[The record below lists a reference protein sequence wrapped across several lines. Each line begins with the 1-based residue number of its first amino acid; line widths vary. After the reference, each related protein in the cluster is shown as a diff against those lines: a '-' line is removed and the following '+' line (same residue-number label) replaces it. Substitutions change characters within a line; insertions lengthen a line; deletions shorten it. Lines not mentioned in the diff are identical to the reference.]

1 MQPRV
6 VALVNA
12 AQIITKSGAT
22 TLSQTITSIGV
33 QYMTEAILK
42 TGDIFVLQAQARSTT
57 AYNQDGTANTNDLAI
72 NAPIE
77 FEMASDQGVGD
88 TTLRVV
94 SKTIYRDISIGDT
107 ISFSTNDLISQYQNK
122 TKGSVG
128 SMTVTSDSLDGAKSL
143 GRNVI
148 NFRVEGDNLS
158 DGTYYVLN
166 GEDNNRSGRFGSTN
180 TAAPTQIGTQRAAKS
195 LKFIADCDYEIVS
208 GRSVMTGT
216 GGWTFALNLYKATP
230 VQGSTSAM
238 SMTLIGTYTVGTTGN
253 ATTQVDTMT
262 AGTSSSI
269 SAGDVIVPHIYAGE
283 SGGSTFDFRGA
294 ITFTLKRV

>member
-1 MQPRV
+1 
-6 VALVNA
+6 
-12 AQIITKSGAT
+12 
-22 TLSQTITSIGV
+22 
-33 QYMTEAILK
+33 MTEAILK